1 MMDASYSP
9 SMRSLIVMP
18 ALLAFSAVA
27 GYSQLTFESTK
38 QQLKATA
45 ADERMEVTFKFK
57 NTGTTPVT
65 ILEVDGNCG
74 CLKAEAD
81 KESYAKGESG
91 TINAVFTIGSKE
103 GVVTNK
109 LWVNYQVAPA
119 KNTKEKAKPEG
130 VDAPPGSVSPAVL
143 PKNLTRTVS
152 PNDKTSF
159 LAIEM
164 DIPSVISIEP
174 KNTTWTLGDKPE
186 PRKVKLTVNHDEPI
200 IILGVESSRDNVIV
214 TSEEVTPGREY
225 ILTLTPKSTEKVLL
239 GMITIAT
246 DSKITKHQKKLA
258 FFTVSRKVP
267 SNDVSEIVPP
277 LNPPGS

>member
-1 MMDASYSP
+1 
-9 SMRSLIVMP
+9 MRSLIVMP
-18 ALLAFSAVA
+18 AVLALSTLVSHAE
-27 GYSQLTFESTK
+27 LTFESTK

-45 ADERMEVTFKFK
+45 ADERMDVTFKFK

-103 GVVTNK
+103 GLVSNK
-109 LWVNYQVAPA
+109 LWVNYQVAPVESANA
-119 KNTKEKAKPEG
+119 KVEAEPED
-130 VDAPPGSVSPAVL
+130 VDAPPGSVSPTVL
-143 PKNLTRTVS
+143 PKNRTRAAS
-152 PNDKTSF
+152 PDDKTAF

-164 DIPSVISIEP
+164 NIPSVISIEP

-186 PRKVKLTVNHDEPI
+186 PRQVKLTVNHEEPI
-200 IILGVESSRDNVIV
+200 NIRGVKSSRDNVTV
-214 TSEEVTPGREY
+214 TTEEVKPGREY
-225 ILTLTPKSTEKVLL
+225 ILTLTPKSTEKVQL

-267 SNDVSEIVPP
+267 SKDVSEIVPP